1 MAGELNFGI
10 LDTNAPAKA
19 ASSIFAG
26 QQAAQAND
34 LAQAQLQHAQSQN
47 ELSKYTLASAKRTD
61 EQQNALNAIVQQ
73 GFDPANPEHVK
84 KLYSF
89 GPAGQALAKT
99 IQETQG
105 KAVET
110 QGRQLDNAKKKQ
122 EAMAQAHRDIS
133 GNPSD
138 AQITAHL
145 EDTLANPLFTDAEK
159 AKIQADAQALLAM
172 PYEARKQQLASQGAT
187 AKDTMEAQA
196 SKPVEKTDGQRTWT
210 VEGNPRLPNF
220 GQPIGAAPIQQL
232 ATPGQQLTAETAKA
246 GHAVQMRGQN
256 MTAETA
262 RAGQQ
267 ISRGQLEVAQGGLK
281 LRQEGLTE
289 LPPKEVQKREAKYPA
304 ATAAVKEATAANEQ
318 LVKDLEALKVH
329 KGLDGITGVVYGR
342 TPSVTEASR
351 EAKAKLDKILARGG
365 FSELAKMRAA
375 SPTGG
380 ALGNISDT
388 EGKYLR
394 SAFAAMDPVQSKES
408 FQKAIDDAITELKG
422 SNARIQDAY
431 DMTYEYKAP
440 RAAGAPAAEALSPA
454 EQVELDAL
462 RKRFNK

>member
-1 MAGELNFGI
+1 MTGELNFNL
-10 LDTNAPAKA
+10 LDRDMPAKVAGSITNAYQ
-19 ASSIFAG
+19 AG
-26 QQAAQAND
+26 QDRDQANALAQAN
-34 LAQAQLQHAQSQN
+34 LQQAQSQN
-47 ELSKYTLASAKRTD
+47 ELSKYTLAATRRTD
-61 EQQNALNAIVQQ
+61 EQQQALDLMMKQ
-73 GFDPANPEHVK
+73 GFDPKNPAHRG
-84 KLYSF
+84 KLR
-89 GPAGQALAKT
+89 GMGAPGMAMEKWLAE
-99 IQETQG
+99 QENKVVENQG
-105 KAVET
+105 KQATTAKAV
-110 QGRQLDNAKKKQ
+110 Q
-122 EAMAQAHRDIS
+122 EFMAQGMQDMVE
-133 GNPSD
+133 NPSD
-138 AQITAHL
+138 ANVTAWT
-145 EDTLANPLFTDAEK
+145 EDLIRKGFKTPEE
-159 AKIQADAQALLAM
+159 AQAGLQQLLAM
-172 PYEARKQQLASQGAT
+172 SPEQRRAHFSNAGLNAGQRAT
-187 AKDTMEAQA
+187 AQTAEAGRKVTMR
-196 SKPVEKTDGQRTWT
+196 GQD
-210 VEGNPRLPNF
+210 
-220 GQPIGAAPIQQL
+220 IGAA
-232 ATPGQQLTAETAKA
+232 TSR
-246 GHAVQMRGQN
+246 RGQN

-262 RAGQQ
+262 RAGQK
-267 ISRGQLEVAQGGLK
+267 ISQGQLEVAQGGLK

-408 FQKAIDDAITELKG
+408 FQKAIDDAITELQG

-440 RAAGAPAAEALSPA
+440 RAAKAPVAEVLSPA
-454 EQVELDAL
+454 EQAELDAL